1 MRVFHEPALNSTN
14 TVLKS
19 RIETWRYRRLP
30 LALTAD
36 EQTAGRG
43 VGRNV
48 WCSEKG
54 VNALFSLAF
63 RPTFLEAEHQF
74 LLNMALSLS
83 MLHTLDEWRAGA
95 RGAGCAEGADGADG
109 ADGAGAPALPLA
121 LKWPNDLYAGEKKL
135 GGILF
140 ELSVMGSRCAWAV
153 MGVGVN
159 VNQREFPDWVPN
171 PTALCLLG
179 AGDAVAETAAL
190 DMPALRR
197 RFIERAARDYR
208 RLERRA
214 RHLPAA
220 VLLQRYKAAYLKRL
234 LFLGQLRTYICLGE
248 RMSARLTGV
257 DDYGQALVEAADGRR
272 FSCGLKELKYVF
284 EN

>member
-1 MRVFHEPALNSTN
+1 MKVFHESVLNSTN
-14 TVLKS
+14 TVLKA
-19 RIETWRYRRLP
+19 RLEARRYRRLP

-36 EQTAGRG
+36 CQTAGRG

-54 VNALFSLAF
+54 ANALFSLAF

-83 MLHTLDEWRAGA
+83 MLHTLDAWRAGA
-95 RGAGCAEGADGADG
+95 RGAADVS
-109 ADGAGAPALPLA
+109 APLT

-159 VNQREFPDWVPN
+159 VNQGVFPDWVPN

-179 AGDAVAETAAL
+179 GAEAEAGAAAGAEAGAAAI

-197 RFIERAARDYR
+197 RFVERAARDYR

-214 RHLPAA
+214 RHQPAA
-220 VLLQRYKAAYLKRL
+220 VLMQRYKAAYLRRL
-234 LFLGQLRTYICLGE
+234 LFLGQMRTYICFGE

>member
-1 MRVFHEPALNSTN
+1 MKVFHEPSLSSTN

-19 RIETWRYRRLP
+19 RLETRRYRRLP
-30 LALTAD
+30 VALTAD
-36 EQTAGRG
+36 GQTAGRG
-43 VGRNV
+43 VGPNV
-48 WCSEKG
+48 WCSDPG
-54 VNALFSLAF
+54 ANALFSMAF
-63 RPTFLEAEHQF
+63 RPSFLEAEHQF

-83 MLHTLDEWRAGA
+83 MLHTLNAWWKET
-95 RGAGCAEGADGADG
+95 RGADDGDGA
-109 ADGAGAPALPLA
+109 PFT
-121 LKWPNDLYAGEKKL
+121 LKWPNDLYMGEKKL

-140 ELSVMGSRCAWAV
+140 ELSVMGRHCAWAV

-159 VNQREFPDWVPN
+159 VNQGCFPSELPN
-171 PTALCLLG
+171 PAALCMLG
-179 AGDAVAETAAL
+179 ADVI

-197 RFIERAARDYR
+197 RFIARAARDYR

-214 RHLPAA
+214 RHQPAA

-234 LFLGQLRTYICLGE
+234 LFLGQMRTYVCLGE